1 MDRINHEELSR
12 CLFEESNDAFF
23 IIDPADNR
31 TLDANPTAQRLTGMR
46 RKQLL
51 GMKLADLLRA
61 DVGRTV
67 DELIDAY
74 QSTRVFHSEE
84 GYFLT
89 SANGDL
95 PINISI
101 SRIHTTPGP
110 LGLVVVRDITRRKR
124 AEEILKSSQRRLEI
138 LFEHA
143 PDAYYLNDL
152 EGNFVDGNKAAERI
166 SGFKKE
172 ELIGKNFFNLNLLPS
187 TEIPKA
193 AELLKRN
200 ALGQTTGPDEL
211 VLNRQ
216 DGDQVHVEIRTFPV
230 RIEGKD
236 LVLCISRDVT
246 ERKRAE
252 EELQRAHDELEI
264 RVRQR
269 TTELTAAN
277 RRLREEIEGR
287 NRAAEAQRLMEER
300 LVLTRSAAHFGVWEW
315 DIQTN
320 KLELCVEVFTLLGL
334 PTDHPQPS
342 MDKFFEW
349 IHPDDRD
356 RVMKERERGLVD
368 VAPYEIEYRVVWPDD
383 SVHWVMGKGKVLR
396 DEAGKPIRALGV
408 LFDITARK
416 EAELE
421 LKLAKEKL
429 ELRVQERTREL
440 TAANLLLNLEIKE
453 RGRAENEARQHLTEL
468 AHFGRVSTIGEM
480 ASGISHELNQP
491 LTAIALESE
500 ICVAKIRQGSA
511 GSDERLLSRL
521 EWINDQAHRAGEIIR
536 LLKRFTRRAEPC
548 LSTADVNELVR
559 DMLQLTDSE
568 LQNHNIVTR
577 LELGENL
584 PEVLLDHVQIM
595 QVLLNLVRNAVEA
608 MQQSEPQA
616 RFLTIR
622 TEAPADGTITISVS
636 DTGAGIAAGDLERI
650 FESFYTTKH
659 SGTGLGLA
667 ISRSLIEAHG
677 GRLWANPNATVGSTL
692 TLRLPIG
699 EKEPARGI

>member
-1 MDRINHEELSR
+1 MESKTT
-12 CLFEESNDAFF
+12 LFVVDDDSAVAAALRKLGEMIGIKAESFAFAQDF
-23 IIDPADNR
+23 
-31 TLDANPTAQRLTGMR
+31 LHVNPTAERVTGMR
-46 RKQLL
+46 REQLL
-51 GMKLADLLRA
+51 GMKLLD
-61 DVGRTV
+61 
-67 DELIDAY
+67 
-74 QSTRVFHSEE
+74 
-84 GYFLT
+84 
-89 SANGDL
+89 
-95 PINISI
+95 
-101 SRIHTTPGP
+101 
-110 LGLVVVRDITRRKR
+110 
-124 AEEILKSSQRRLEI
+124 
-138 LFEHA
+138 
-143 PDAYYLNDL
+143 
-152 EGNFVDGNKAAERI
+152 
-166 SGFKKE
+166 
-172 ELIGKNFFNLNLLPS
+172 
-187 TEIPKA
+187 
-193 AELLKRN
+193 
-200 ALGQTTGPDEL
+200 
-211 VLNRQ
+211 
-216 DGDQVHVEIRTFPV
+216 
-230 RIEGKD
+230 
-236 LVLCISRDVT
+236 
-246 ERKRAE
+246 
-252 EELQRAHDELEI
+252 LQRADKGRIVACVL
-264 RVRQR
+264 
-269 TTELTAAN
+269 LAAV
-277 RRLREEIEGR
+277 IF
-287 NRAAEAQRLMEER
+287 AID
-300 LVLTRSAAHFGVWEW
+300 VL
-315 DIQTN
+315 
-320 KLELCVEVFTLLGL
+320 LL
-334 PTDHPQPS
+334 P
-342 MDKFFEW
+342 
-349 IHPDDRD
+349 
-356 RVMKERERGLVD
+356 
-368 VAPYEIEYRVVWPDD
+368 
-383 SVHWVMGKGKVLR
+383 
-396 DEAGKPIRALGV
+396 LGV
-408 LFDITARK
+408 AGGVPYVAVVLISSWLPRRQHVLYCAVAVSVLPILGYFWSEPAGIPWMVLDNRFLALLVIWVTAIVIIDRK
-416 EAELE
+416 WAELE
-421 LKLAKEKL
+421 LKSAKEKL

-440 TAANLLLNLEIKE
+440 TVANLELNDQINE
-453 RGRAENEARQHLTEL
+453 RERAENQARQHLTEL

-699 EKEPARGI
+699 EKEPESGT